1 LVDRPLVDGVMM
13 CAFRGS
19 TLAVED
25 VMGAAI
31 KHRTH
36 PSRGEAEAVSQLVH
50 RLRQQFPELPAEA
63 IDDAVNGRYVEF
75 DGRPIRDFVPIL
87 VERAVLADL
96 ISGHRPTST

>member
-1 LVDRPLVDGVMM
+1 VLRDGRPV
-13 CAFRGS
+13 S
-19 TLAVED
+19 
-25 VMGAAI
+25 I
-31 KHRTH
+31 QHRTH
-36 PSRGEAEAVSQLVH
+36 SSRGEAESVSQVVH
-50 RLRQQFPELPAEA
+50 RLRQQFPELPNEA